1 MSDNKD
7 NQVYEFLCVDEFL
20 TSFLDTQALKCAF
33 ELGLVDTLLQK
44 QPLTLAE
51 LMPHISKDKSGLEL
65 LLDLLITNKVIADR
79 LDSYSLS
86 ESFMVALHY
95 RDLLEAKIE
104 FSNLVSSDMINYGSF
119 FINDLEQ
126 FMSKSRIFD
135 LFCYHRCYEITEKN
149 IQLTR
154 QWMHFTT
161 VYTRYETRVC
171 MLHHDFGEYRQL
183 MDIGGNSGEFVL
195 QLCKQN
201 SDLQAT
207 VVDLPVV
214 CEIGK
219 EHVSIEPEAKRIT
232 FLERDVLKDPLPS
245 GFDAVILKSLLHDWP
260 EEAVKMFIDKAW
272 QCLKPGGTLLIF
284 ERGPF
289 PIEKKILNYSM
300 LPIFLFARFFRDPS
314 VYKQQL
320 EEASYVGIHIK
331 SIQMEIPFFLITA
344 KKE

>member
-33 ELGLVDTLLQK
+33 ELGLIDTLLKK

-51 LMPHISKDKSGLEL
+51 LMPHVSKDKSGLEL
-65 LLDLLITNKVIADR
+65 LLGLLKANKIIADR
-79 LDSYSLS
+79 TDGYRLS
-86 ESFMVALHY
+86 ESFMVALRY

-104 FSNLVSSDMINYGSF
+104 FSNLVSSDMIDHGGF

-135 LFCYHRCYEITEKN
+135 LFNYHRCYEPTENN

-154 QWMHFTT
+154 QWVHFTT
-161 VYTRYETRVC
+161 VYTRYETQVC
-171 MLHHDFGEYRQL
+171 MLHHDFGKYRQL

-201 SDLQAT
+201 SDLKAT

-214 CEIGK
+214 CDIGK
-219 EHVSIEPEAKRIT
+219 EHVSKEPEAKRIT
-232 FLERDVLKDPLPS
+232 FLERDVLNDPLPS
-245 GFDAVILKSLLHDWP
+245 GFDAVTLKSLLHDWP
-260 EEAVKMFIDKAW
+260 EEATKIFLGKAW

-289 PIEKKILNYSM
+289 PIEKKTLNYSM

-314 VYKQQL
+314 VYKEQL
-320 EEASYVGIHIK
+320 EEAGYVDIHKK
-331 SIQMEIPFFLITA
+331 SVQMDIPFFLITA
-344 KKE
+344 KKG